1 MCTEHNAFVKS
12 TTKVFSNLVAFS
24 GKPNFNAP
32 NGLYHLTKKHSSSLL
47 VVQLCQVIKS
57 HPLTSKLV
65 SKTLSYMSATFYEHI
80 CSRLFRL
87 KSHFILMKK
96 LPRWAAACKKPKWY
110 ELHLFSS
117 MDSVI
122 KLMLAEFMCEKAAN
136 LFSMKTI
143 VSALSSSH
151 GSYK

>member
-1 MCTEHNAFVKS
+1 MRQEAKDRVLLHRFIVIC
-12 TTKVFSNLVAFS
+12 
-24 GKPNFNAP
+24 NAP
-32 NGLYHLTKKHSSSLL
+32 NGLYYLTKKHSSSLL

-57 HPLTSKLV
+57 HPLTSRLV

-96 LPRWAAACKKPKWY
+96 LPRWAAACKKPKWP

-117 MDSVI
+117 MASVKKHI
-122 KLMLAEFMCEKAAN
+122 LAELMCEKATN
-136 LFSMKTI
+136 LFSMKSTSI
-143 VSALSSSH
+143 SRP
-151 GSYK
+151 